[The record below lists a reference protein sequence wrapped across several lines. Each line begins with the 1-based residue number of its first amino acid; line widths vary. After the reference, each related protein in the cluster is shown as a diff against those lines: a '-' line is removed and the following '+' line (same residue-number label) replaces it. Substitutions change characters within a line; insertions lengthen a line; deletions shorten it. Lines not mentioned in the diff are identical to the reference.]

1 MALLANVSYS
11 KKVPAETE
19 YSSQGYSLGLQTEIP
34 DGDPEVIRRRLREAF
49 DMVRQAVEDE
59 LAAGN
64 GRPATNGRP
73 TTNDRPAEPAKPRS
87 AEPRATN
94 RQIGFINALAQRRRL
109 TAAEIN
115 ARVRERFGVE
125 GGMYDLTKS
134 QASMLLD
141 EMNAGK
147 KAA

>member
-64 GRPATNGRP
+64 GRP
-73 TTNDRPAEPAKPRS
+73 TTNDRPTEPAKPRS